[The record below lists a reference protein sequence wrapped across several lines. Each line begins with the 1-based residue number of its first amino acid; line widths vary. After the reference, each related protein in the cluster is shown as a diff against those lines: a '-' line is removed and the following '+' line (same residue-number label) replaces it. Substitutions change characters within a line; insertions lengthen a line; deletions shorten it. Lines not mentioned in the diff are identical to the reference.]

1 MKLLVLLESMKWVII
16 IRDAQ
21 RIDAQKDGT
30 EKSINQFLKNLQSYL
45 EDLKKGKKHE
55 IAFLSFLLS
64 WFGKFL
70 YCITEPI

>member
-21 RIDAQKDGT
+21 RVDAQKYGT

-45 EDLKKGKKHE
+45 EDLKKKAK
-55 IAFLSFLLS
+55 SM
-64 WFGKFL
+64 K
-70 YCITEPI
+70 